1 MKFSDPYSLPTPIK
15 DQIAYRDL
23 AVGERLFRR
32 GDAAVNFFIL
42 ATGRIRLI
50 RPTINNLNATLQFA
64 EPESILGENAIFES
78 AYSNSAIATVASKVI
93 VYPASCLLSIVQEYP
108 DLVEDLLKM
117 LLEKIKYFQTN
128 MELREIRAANLRVLQ
143 YLNYAADNEH
153 KIVNLDCP
161 LQDIAVQIGF
171 TPETFSRTLS
181 KLEAEG
187 SITRHSDV
195 IIILNESNAA

>member
-1 MKFSDPYSLPTPIK
+1 MKFFDPHSLPTPIK
-15 DQIAYRDL
+15 NKITYRNL

-50 RPTINNLNATLQFA
+50 RPTINNQNATLQFA
-64 EPESILGENAIFES
+64 EPGGILGEDAIFES
-78 AYSNSAIATVASKVI
+78 AYSSSAIATVASKVI
-93 VYPASCLLSIVQEYP
+93 VYPSSYLLSILQEYP

-153 KIVNLDCP
+153 KIVNLNCP
-161 LQDIAVQIGF
+161 LQDIAAQIGF
-171 TPETFSRTLS
+171 TPATFSRTLS
-181 KLEAEG
+181 QLEAEG
-187 SITRHSDV
+187 SITRQSDV
-195 IIILNESNAA
+195 IILNDSNAA